1 MYAAVKGLAPKTQA
15 IQHVAN
21 GLTCCTKSNGDE
33 CTFRWPVRQI
43 IPSGHFKRFLPKG
56 QNHK

>member
-33 CTFRWPVRQI
+33 CTFR
-43 IPSGHFKRFLPKG
+43 
-56 QNHK
+56 